1 MKTSVPIPEFV
12 KYIVLAIIIILLAL
26 YVFYITRVILDIF
39 KSPRGR
45 LKRAIV
51 YIAVHIWALVVLF
64 PFYWLITTSIKLPL
78 DVFRGPKY
86 IPWVDFTP
94 NLHAWHYIL
103 KEIWVDVWR
112 HYSNSIIAALTSS
125 FFALVIGTLAGYALT
140 RFRYRVPLIKWKNK
154 DIAFWVISQRMLPPV
169 AIVIPFIYMYNR
181 ARLIDTRFGLIL
193 AYVVFNLPF
202 VVWIMR
208 DFFASIPV
216 ELEESALIDGC
227 SRLESFWR
235 IVLPLS
241 TPGLVAT
248 YLFCLVFSWNEYL
261 FALMLMFRNMTM
273 PVLIAGQNNSRGPEW
288 WYISSLSLLCVAP
301 MVIIGLLLQRYIVKG
316 LVVGAIKG

>member
-26 YVFYITRVILDIF
+26 YVFYVIRVIFDIL

-112 HYSNSIIAALTSS
+112 HYFNSIIAALTSS

-169 AIVIPFIYMYNR
+169 AIVIPFIYMYSQV
-181 ARLIDTRFGLIL
+181 RLIDTRFGLIL